1 MTNREKYKFDDF
13 TFTNYRKLIQLAKA
27 QGFEFILH
35 KDDFKAERKDIIWR
49 HDVEFEP
56 DLALKMAQI
65 EHEEGVQATYFFQLH
80 SGYYNLFDQHY
91 TKVFH
96 DIEALGHHCGLTSTA
111 ATGASPTRCSS
122 MASSCLTASI
132 WKRRWE

>member
-65 EHEEGVQATYFFQLH
+65 EHEEGVQATYCTNCSAPSTPHRVCPSCGF
-80 SGYYNLFDQHY
+80 YNGKQVLN
-91 TKVFH
+91 V
-96 DIEALGHHCGLTSTA
+96 EA
-111 ATGASPTRCSS
+111 
-122 MASSCLTASI
+122 
-132 WKRRWE
+132 